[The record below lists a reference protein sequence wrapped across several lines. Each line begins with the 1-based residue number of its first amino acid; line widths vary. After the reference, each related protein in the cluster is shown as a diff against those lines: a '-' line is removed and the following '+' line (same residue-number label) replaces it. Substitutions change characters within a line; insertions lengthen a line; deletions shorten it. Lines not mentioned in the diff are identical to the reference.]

1 MSPFTKDDLA
11 MAQDFATTFA
21 TPSGERALKEL
32 ERMYFY
38 VNLNVPGDPYATHVN
53 VGAQMVVAAIHQ
65 LIELAH
71 DPRVLVGSSTVTL
84 GDDDHG

>member
-1 MSPFTKDDLA
+1 MSGVTKDDLV

-21 TPSGERALKEL
+21 TPSGERVLKEL

-38 VNLNVPGDPYATHVN
+38 RNLHVPDDPYGSHVN
-53 VGAQMVVAAIHQ
+53 IGSHMVVAAIHQ

-71 DPRVLVGSSTVTL
+71 DPRVLVGSSTITL
-84 GDDDHG
+84 GDDHG